1 MSPWTRLFFLAGGA
15 MVGALVGAFLVGLCF
30 LVFPALGIQA
40 DVGAAVFIA
49 AGAFR
54 TGPADR
60 EKPSEEFA
68 AARDGAGAVVR
79 VAQAYALIWLLG
91 WAGFPVWLA
100 SA

>member
-1 MSPWTRLFFLAGGA
+1 MSPWTRLFFIAGG
-15 MVGALVGAFLVGLCF
+15 MVTGALVGALIVGACF
-30 LVFPALGIQA
+30 LVFPLLGIRA
-40 DVGAAVFIA
+40 DVGCAVFIA

-54 TGPADR
+54 TGPADK
-60 EKPSEEFA
+60 EKPVEGFA

-100 SA
+100 PA